1 MSENDSSAAPCAR
14 HCSTLHAMTLQYQP
28 ELTHSVWVDTY
39 LSDEDDCKLP
49 YDAIRRTRVALVFS
63 VPPLAKVDAGTVWIR
78 CVERQRSIGREGRG

>member
-1 MSENDSSAAPCAR
+1 MSKNAATGTPCAR

-49 YDAIRRTRVALVFS
+49 EAELTERLKQGVRDGEWVGWRLVRIERE
-63 VPPLAKVDAGTVWIR
+63 VIGNVD
-78 CVERQRSIGREGRG
+78 

>member
-1 MSENDSSAAPCAR
+1 MNKPKDQATAAPCAR

-49 YDAIRRTRVALVFS
+49 RDEL
-63 VPPLAKVDAGTVWIR
+63 
-78 CVERQRSIGREGRG
+78 VERLKQGVRDGEWVAWRLIRVEQEVMGNVD